1 VVNLKTL
8 KFLNLN
14 KKQIKQVEKDKMH
27 TQELTD
33 EGFRVIRLWEN
44 EINKMTVD
52 QFKEKLIEC

>member
-1 VVNLKTL
+1 
-8 KFLNLN
+8 
-14 KKQIKQVEKDKMH
+14 MH